1 MGVKEKVWTKLFL
14 PGCSDP
20 GLNSLKVPYPKFLPT
35 LTNSLSVVS
44 KCLNAQ

>member
-1 MGVKEKVWTKLFL
+1 MGGKREGIDKTF
-14 PGCSDP
+14 PSDP